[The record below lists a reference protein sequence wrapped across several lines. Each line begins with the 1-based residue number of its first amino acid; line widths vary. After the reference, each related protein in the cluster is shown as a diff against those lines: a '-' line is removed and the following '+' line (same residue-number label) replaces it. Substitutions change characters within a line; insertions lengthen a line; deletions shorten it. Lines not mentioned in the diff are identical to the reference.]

1 MKHTAKRILCLIL
14 TLIMCFSLLPIWSVD
29 AAALTYQEAMRGLP
43 DGSLAQRVLT
53 RAEYTLDLGSWSTSL
68 PLGAGHLQGIC
79 SDDEGKYM
87 YASFTNMMVKVDMVS
102 GKVVGTVVGMAAGSI
117 SGGAHIGDI
126 CYYDGKIYGSM
137 EYKSSRRWYI
147 CVFDGDKI
155 TDMNMPYTTPGLMYA
170 LYVPQVGD
178 DFQNVLDSGENN
190 MVSGYN
196 NAKSMGHRYGTGGI
210 DGITFGT
217 LPGKG
222 YDTDGDGVADVLTG
236 DKRYMI
242 VAHGPYANAKRYD
255 NENFVFLVFDP
266 DDITSANLIPF
277 TEKMLTADYTEDQLF
292 HYKHKM
298 FCYAGNQMYG
308 VQQLEYDEMTGDF
321 WMECY
326 TKSDGSEFPAYTRY
340 LIDGSVPLYMDTV
353 EVGQSVTGNAGGFIP
368 MAAAHKTASLY
379 TDYEDGDGDGDT
391 AEQEMGWHM
400 TLKCLCGKGKTMA
413 DHEAVIYGATGKAC
427 KNCGKKA
434 QFSTGLRSL
443 GNDFFY
449 GASSGSKTVN
459 GDSQQHGTAYLY
471 KLNRTTYTFE
481 KVSPEAASD
490 RPKLLMSYTMD
501 AADTYIGEDGSVYIK
516 DVSGN
521 GYDAAVQGTYAAAGV
536 SGKAGTAI
544 GFRGNEYGSVVDRVY
559 VTEEGMKFLNKKVD
573 TAFSYSFWM
582 YNQKPGD
589 RFTPI
594 IGMYRDTSYATGLY
608 QGVIEMRYRDA
619 LAVVAHKLDNPADG
633 KLYDGESYERDPGD
647 GCQYIGGGTNGRSHY
662 GNMGVFNEWQHVVL
676 IRSGS
681 DVTVYV
687 NGVRVTSA
695 TDIGSGEMKNLSA
708 FEIGGFVNRNWVDSN
723 VRTRYTGLI
732 DDVRIYAGRLQA
744 ADVAALYRGGK
755 GAADSTADGFG
766 ALSTDGTPTFAAY
779 SGEIL
784 PEQENPI
791 VHLCMDR
798 LGSVR
803 DYSFNGMDAMATD
816 DVTLIENREG
826 QKESALAFD
835 GFSQVKQTA
844 LTMSDENTAW
854 LSAQLNATC
863 KMTIAFWMKAD
874 FENSHR
880 MSILGVYGKDGR
892 PIGVFETRGKLG
904 QNLRMDGRFAIAFTS
919 AKPYDGAGIL
929 DEATYEQ
936 LAVTDTEKT
945 YTVNNV
951 PGHYGN
957 YLLHQWYF
965 IVGELDEINH
975 TMSLYVNGHLIE
987 TVAVAQGTMDEIGY
1001 FMVGQPATRYY
1012 EYENAA
1018 NPDENHRDRQGWAMR
1033 DGFVGALDEV
1043 RIYNTLLGEEKIA
1056 ALYAAGTKYDTS
1068 LLVQKAAEAEAEI
1081 RLHLEAAQAAVQK
1094 AEIAVHE
1101 AEKAAQNARL
1111 QAEHAK
1117 KMLEALS
1124 SVTDEA
1130 REAVSTAETCAQDAL
1145 TRVEAA
1151 RAAAQTVLEQ
1161 AELAEVYAA
1170 IGRVSYDAVKA
1181 AIQKDQKMALDIVMT
1196 AVGGCKEVKEVALAA
1211 AKAAQ
1216 EAADAA
1222 AAALADAQSAAIAC
1236 ASLQEFDSGDD
1247 ARQSD
1252 TQPFPTLLLLLALL
1266 IVCGITAAAVIL
1278 LRRRKKRI
1286 R

>member
-1 MKHTAKRILCLIL
+1 MKHTAKRILCMIL
-14 TLIMCFSLLPIWSVD
+14 TFIICLALSPTWTID
-29 AAALTYQEAMRGLP
+29 AAALTYEEALRSAP
-43 DGSLAQRVLT
+43 AGSLAQRVLT
-53 RAEYTLDLGSWSTSL
+53 KAEYTLDLGSWSKSL

-102 GKVVGTVVGMAAGSI
+102 GKIVGTVIGMAAGSI
-117 SGGAHIGDI
+117 SSGAHIGDI
-126 CYYDGKIYGSM
+126 CYDNGKIYGSM

-155 TDMNMPYTTPGLMYA
+155 TEMNMPYTTPGLMYA
-170 LYVPQVGD
+170 LYVPQVGE

-190 MVSGYN
+190 MSSAYN

-222 YDTDGDGVADVLTG
+222 YDTDGDGIADISTG
-236 DKRYMI
+236 EKRYMI

-266 DDITSANLIPF
+266 DDITADNLIPF
-277 TEKMLTADYTEDQLF
+277 TEQMLTADYTENQLF
-292 HYKHKM
+292 RYKHKM

-308 VQQLEYDEMTGDF
+308 VQQLEYDELTGDL

-326 TKSDGSEFPAYTRY
+326 TKADGSEFPAYSRY

-353 EVGQSVTGNAGGFIP
+353 EVGQSVTGNASGFVP
-368 MAAAHKTASLY
+368 MAAAHKTAALY

-391 AEQEMGWHM
+391 AEQETGWQM

-413 DHEAVIYGATGKAC
+413 DHEAVIYGTTGKAC

-459 GDSQQHGTAYLY
+459 GDSAEYGTAYLY

-481 KVSPEAASD
+481 KVTPETTTSA
-490 RPKLLMSYTMD
+490 PKLLMSYTMD
-501 AADTYIGEDGSVYIK
+501 AADTYIGEDGLVYIK

-521 GYDAAVQGTYAAAGV
+521 GYDAVVQGTYAAAGV

-544 GFRGNEYGSVVDRVY
+544 GFRGDEYGSVVDRVY
-559 VTEEGMKFLNKKVD
+559 VTEEGMDFINKKVD
-573 TAFSYSFWM
+573 TTFSYSFWM
-582 YNQKPGD
+582 YNQKAGD

-594 IGMYRDTSYATGLY
+594 IGMYRDTPYATGLY

-619 LAVVAHKLDNPADG
+619 LAVVAHKLDNPSDG
-633 KLYDGESYERDPGD
+633 KLYDGEVYERDPGD
-647 GCQYIGGGTNGRSHY
+647 GCKYIGSGTNGRSSY
-662 GNMGVFNEWQHVVL
+662 GNIGVFNEWQHVVL
-676 IRSGS
+676 VRSGS
-681 DVTVYV
+681 DVIVYI

-695 TDIGSGEMKNLSA
+695 TDIGSGEMRNLSA

-732 DDVRIYAGRLQA
+732 DDVRIYAGGLQA
-744 ADVAALYRGGK
+744 AEVGELYRAGK
-755 GAADSTADGFG
+755 GAADSTADGVG
-766 ALSTDGTPTFAAY
+766 ALSANGEPTFAAY
-779 SGEIL
+779 SGETL
-784 PEQENPI
+784 AEQENPI

-798 LGSVR
+798 LETVW
-803 DYSFNGMDAMATD
+803 DYSLNGMDAIATD
-816 DVTLIENREG
+816 YVTLTQNREG

-844 LTMSDENTAW
+844 LTMNDENTAW
-854 LSAQLNATC
+854 LSAQLNATG

-880 MSILGVYGKDGR
+880 MSILGVYAKDGR

-904 QNLRMDGRFAIAFTS
+904 QNLRMDGRFAIAFAS
-919 AKPYDGAGIL
+919 ARPYDGMGVL

-936 LAVTDTEKT
+936 LAATDMTKT
-945 YTVNNV
+945 YTVNGV
-951 PGHYGN
+951 DGHYGS
-957 YLLHQWYF
+957 YVLHQWYF

-987 TVAVAQGTMDEIGY
+987 TVAIAEGTMDEIGY

-1012 EYENAA
+1012 EYEDVS
-1018 NPDENHRDRQGWAMR
+1018 NPDENHKDRQGWAMR
-1033 DGFVGALDEV
+1033 DGFVGALDEI

-1056 ALYAAGTKYDTS
+1056 ALYAAGTEYDAS
-1068 LLVQKAAEAEAEI
+1068 VLAEKAAEAQTEVQ
-1081 RLHLEAAQAAVQK
+1081 LHLQEAQAALQK
-1094 AEIAVHE
+1094 AELAVME
-1101 AEKAAQNARL
+1101 AEQAAQKARL
-1111 QAEHAK
+1111 QADNAQKIFDGLISHTH
-1117 KMLEALS
+1117 EAWQ
-1124 SVTDEA
+1124 
-1130 REAVSTAETCAQDAL
+1130 AVSTAQNHAQAAL
-1145 TRVEAA
+1145 DKVEAA
-1151 RAAAQTVLEQ
+1151 KAAAQTAAEQ
-1161 AELAEVYAA
+1161 AELTKVNAEVVRISA
-1170 IGRVSYDAVKA
+1170 DAVKA
-1181 AIQKDQKMALDIVMT
+1181 ALKKENNMALGIAET
-1196 AVGGCKEVKEVALAA
+1196 AVGACQNARETARAAEEAAKEAVNAAAQALAA
-1211 AKAAQ
+1211 AQGAA
-1216 EAADAA
+1216 
-1222 AAALADAQSAAIAC
+1222 SSC
-1236 ASLQEFDSGDD
+1236 ASLQEFDSDAD

-1252 TQPFPTLLLLLALL
+1252 TRQFPTLLLIGALL
-1266 IVCGITAAAVIL
+1266 TVCGIAAAAVIL
-1278 LRRRKKRI
+1278 SHKWKKHNS
-1286 R
+1286 